1 MGWLNNIF
9 GGDSKIKKLE
19 AQLAARPTPAVF
31 VELATLYR
39 DAGEEAKSTQL
50 LKRGASMFPTSNEL
64 LAMQKDG
71 EKASREAEKR
81 RLHEKIRANAN
92 PILYARLA
100 ELYKSDGD
108 LNNTIEVSR
117 AGIKQFPKY
126 GGCFLVLGQVY
137 YERKEIDSARENLEK
152 AVELDKYNY
161 MALKLLAQVYLELNR
176 CADAVKKLED
186 ILYFAPG
193 DEAIKTML
201 AEAQRVAG
209 VGPGKAPAA
218 GEAAPAPSPAGHKAP
233 AKSADAPA
241 APRRSASSALK
252 DVDIS
257 AEIKV
262 LKEVPGVMGAMLV
275 DAYGLVIASALDDN
289 IEEELAGALITNI
302 YRAASTN
309 APYMGV
315 GTFEDGV
322 VEGED
327 GHIHLMLMG
336 DMTLAVFATASLKL
350 GLLEKKIR
358 TFAESILDV

>member
-1 MGWLNNIF
+1 MGFFDKLF
-9 GGDSKIKKLE
+9 GGDKTKKLE
-19 AQLAARPTPAVF
+19 QELSARPTPDIF
-31 VELATLYR
+31 VKLATLYR
-39 DAGEEAKSTQL
+39 EAGEDAKSTQL
-50 LKRGASMFPTSNEL
+50 LKRAASMFPTSPEIL
-64 LAMQKDG
+64 SMQKDA
-71 EKASREAEKR
+71 EKAARESEKR
-81 RLHEKIRANAN
+81 RLHEKIQANAN

-108 LNNTIEVSR
+108 LNNTIEVAR

-126 GGCFLVLGQVY
+126 GGCFLVLGQVF
-137 YERKEIDSARENLEK
+137 YEKKESANARENLEK

-176 CADAVKKLED
+176 PADAVKKLED

-193 DEAIKTML
+193 DEAIKAML
-201 AEAQRVAG
+201 VEAQRVAG
-209 VGPGKAPAA
+209 IGPAKAPSAESAKPAAPSKVPAGKA
-218 GEAAPAPSPAGHKAP
+218 E
-233 AKSADAPA
+233 A

-252 DVDIS
+252 DVDIG
-257 AEIKV
+257 AEIQV
-262 LKEVPGVMGAMLV
+262 LKDVPGVMGAMLV

-289 IEEELAGALITNI
+289 MEEELAGALITNI

-315 GTFEDGV
+315 GSFEDGV

-327 GHIHLMLMG
+327 GHIHLMLLG
-336 DMTLAVFATASLKL
+336 DMTLAVFATSALKL

-358 TFAESILDV
+358 TFAESILEV

>member
-1 MGWLNNIF
+1 MGWLSNIF

-19 AQLAARPTPAVF
+19 AQMAARPTAAVF
-31 VELATLYR
+31 VELASLYR
-39 DAGEEAKSTQL
+39 EAGEEAKATQL
-50 LKRGASMFPTSNEL
+50 LKRGASMFPTSNEI
-64 LAMQKDG
+64 LAMQKDA
-71 EKASREAEKR
+71 EKASREAEKQ

-137 YERKEIDSARENLEK
+137 YERKEVDNARENLEK

-161 MALKLLAQVYLELNR
+161 MALKLLAQVYLELNPP
-176 CADAVKKLED
+176 ADAVKKLED

-209 VGPGKAPAA
+209 IGPAKAPAA
-218 GEAAPAPSPAGHKAP
+218 AGEPDKAP
-233 AKSADAPA
+233 AAHRTPQGKAPEA

-252 DVDIS
+252 DVDIG

-302 YRAASTN
+302 YRTASTN

-315 GTFEDGV
+315 GTFEEGV

-336 DMTLAVFATASLKL
+336 DMTLAVFATSALKL

>member
-1 MGWLNNIF
+1 MGWLSNIF

-19 AQLAARPTPAVF
+19 AQMAARPTAAVF
-31 VELATLYR
+31 VELAALYR
-39 DAGEEAKSTQL
+39 EAGEEAKATQL
-50 LKRGASMFPTSNEL
+50 LKRGASMFPTSHEI
-64 LAMQKDG
+64 LAMQKDA
-71 EKASREAEKR
+71 EKASREAEKQ

-137 YERKEIDSARENLEK
+137 YERKEVDNARENLEK

-176 CADAVKKLED
+176 PADAVKKLED

-209 VGPGKAPAA
+209 IGPAKAPAA
-218 GEAAPAPSPAGHKAP
+218 AAGEPDKAGAAHRTPQGKAP
-233 AKSADAPA
+233 EA

-252 DVDIS
+252 DVDIG

-302 YRAASTN
+302 YRTASTN

-315 GTFEDGV
+315 GTFEEGV
-322 VEGED
+322 VEGEE

-336 DMTLAVFATASLKL
+336 DMTLAVFATSALKL